1 MKKKRKEKKTL
12 LLYMK
17 CQEKVTADEGRL
29 GKKVAEE
36 KQVRGTVGVYSPG
49 SQYGTCS
56 QFTGLHLSESK
67 PTKTNKSNTV
77 PVDVLIFQ

>member
-1 MKKKRKEKKTL
+1 MIWELFANTGASISWNVLGEEEMKKKRKKKKTL

-56 QFTGLHLSESK
+56 QFTG
-67 PTKTNKSNTV
+67 
-77 PVDVLIFQ
+77 